1 MTLLDYEE
9 LCGYWADH
17 PPVHLSV
24 AAYLGIGRR
33 RGHSGPPARAASS
46 HPPSSS
52 PPSINSGLRELLGSQ
67 GFAKGNLHDGCAEAV
82 IFDFNAMVA
91 RAKQRKAV

>member
-33 RGHSGPPARAASS
+33 PGGATR
-46 HPPSSS
+46 PSSS
-52 PPSINSGLRELLGSQ
+52 PHSSSSPSSPSTNSGLHELLASQ
-67 GFAKGNLHDGCAEAV
+67 GFAKGNLHDGCAEGV
-82 IFDFNAMVA
+82 VLDFAGMVA
-91 RAKQRKAV
+91 RAKARKAG